1 MSVGTD
7 LDILVSKLKAW
18 LKFQSKTAELWTRRK
33 TSYTQDD
40 TILWLDELPKE
51 TKHCSVAGETASD
64 GAAASYWLRVR
75 KGRRPEG
82 PPTPPKLLQ
91 GWLTPFDTDD
101 PPAEG
106 PRLLE
111 EIELTT
117 GDGVRAKAML
127 HDHPEVEEAYR
138 KYLAREWAEWKKQF
152 DLWKRVQ
159 AIYDRIDFMRRRLQE
174 AEEQYE
180 LVLCFGLLT
189 WRDADGERIH
199 RHLLVGDASIDFE
212 ATRGSFTVFPHDD
225 FSSFRVELD
234 MLVPNSRPDLRGT
247 EVERLLEEMGEAWWD
262 YEQVETLLSALS
274 NRISPHA
281 TVSMGWHRV
290 AAGDTDG
297 SLRVRYAPALVLRR
311 RKLRG
316 YVELVEKLQDW
327 TQMVGTTGN
336 VDLPRPLVRFLSEG
350 ETSAVDQLDDP
361 VDAEFESTYF
371 PLPANQEQQ
380 EIAERLHDADGV
392 LVKGPPGTGKS
403 HTIANL
409 IADLLAKGKRVLVTA
424 ETSKALDVLLD
435 KIPGEIRDL
444 CVTALG
450 SSREERQR
458 LQKSVSKI
466 LNEAARLSVPKAR
479 KEQEDQIDQLQAQIE
494 NLRSQ
499 IQMTLRAIQTRR
511 TEATSRFEIA
521 TYKGRFSEIV
531 RKVHEDGSLYGWFS
545 DPVPRDEPFPF
556 RPEEVE
562 FLSSVHSTLNGHRKE
577 ELAYRVSVPGLLR
590 PADFARLVNA
600 KRELELFF
608 ETHSGSEFAD
618 LNRLPPD
625 VEPQQLRQS
634 LRKFE
639 QSLAQVRPCNF
650 CAMESALSWLLS
662 SPGDRYNRW
671 RKESTALLAWCKRNS
686 KLQKIRSIT
695 FEIPHE
701 PALPD
706 LVFAT
711 EFLASRL
718 RYFGPIQRAL
728 DPAVRKALKAT
739 EGIRIEGRMPQNAWD
754 FRNVSIFLRFV
765 NKFVRLCKP
774 FGSIDPSSLH
784 SVADACDVLGAV
796 AVWLGDLRNA
806 VEYLSKGG
814 WKSLLPSIREKMVD
828 VAERKRWE
836 NLLLLQVRQ
845 KQYIRVVEKLQALE
859 KELRL
864 ALEVRHGHPVLKRL
878 LVALENCDVRAWA
891 EAWENLEE
899 AKARKTSYA
908 HYKRLLDKLESVA
921 PLAANTLRSTE
932 GRPEWAGKVR
942 ELEKAWNWAKAK
954 TWLESKKGDLEYG
967 QLLQEH
973 ALLQDRLRRNLA
985 KLASLRA
992 WNEFS
997 RRLNEGTRQS
1007 LHAWRRAVQAL
1018 GKGTGKYAA
1027 KHRRD
1032 ARAYLKAC
1040 LPSIPA
1046 WIMPLYKF
1054 FDTVEPEWG
1063 MFDVIVVD
1071 EASQAG
1077 IDSLILFA
1085 LARKIIVVGDNMQ
1098 NSPMA
1103 VGVAEQDIEFL
1114 ARTYLHDFR
1123 FYKEFRPDT
1132 SLYEHTERA
1141 FPSHIMLK
1149 EHFRCVPEII
1159 DFSNRNFYDGQLIP
1173 LRQPPPDRLPPLRHT
1188 FVPGAFEEGAGYRV
1202 RNTLEA
1208 RKIVEQIREC
1218 INDERYTDKTI
1229 GVITLLG
1236 SAQARLI
1243 ERMLREEIEPAVLE
1257 TRRIRCGDP
1266 ASFQGDERDVI
1277 FLSMVVT
1284 PEGAHRAIT
1293 SLSDERRINV
1303 AMSRARDQMWLFHS
1317 VEPSDLSTKD
1327 LRHKVLM
1334 HFFGPSRDVAEPPA
1348 HEIELERLTAAIEKV
1363 PRRMPGNQPEPYDSW
1378 FEVDVALELMK
1389 RGYKVI
1395 PQFHVAR
1402 WYIDLV
1408 IEGEENRLAVECDG
1422 DAWHGP
1428 ERFKED
1434 LERQLQLERAGWRF
1448 VRIPEWEFYSD
1459 KAASIDKVVKVCEE
1473 MGILPQFG
1481 LSLFPPSVKDE
1492 YSVGEIERGK
1502 SADTSA
1508 QGAGYDQDL
1517 RRQLTESADNE
1528 ACPDPRTAEPEQ
1540 VRRCILALLRT
1551 YGPMQRRT
1559 LRRLYVSRC
1568 QSLSREGK
1576 DVRKS
1581 LNRQIGVL
1589 LRNGAVEERDRY
1601 EWLDHDQW
1609 TLAVPDHACGRR
1621 GNRSKLERPLL
1632 EVPICELLSELQ
1644 EIGETA
1650 SAPLSDNELERELA
1664 VRFGLKRIRKE
1675 SHERLLHVIALYRG
1689 RVF

>member
-1 MSVGTD
+1 MSDGTD
-7 LDILVSKLKAW
+7 LDILLSKLKAW

-40 TILWLDELPKE
+40 AILWLDEIPKE
-51 TKHCSVAGETASD
+51 TKYCSVAGERALD
-64 GAAASYWLRVR
+64 GASASYWLRVR

-82 PPTPPKLLQ
+82 PPIPPKLLQ
-91 GWLTPFDTDD
+91 RWLTPFDADD

-106 PRLLE
+106 PRLFG

-117 GDGVRAKAML
+117 GDGATTKVML

-138 KYLAREWAEWKKQF
+138 EYLTREWTEWKKQF

-159 AIYDRIDFMRRRLQE
+159 AIYDKIDFMRRRLQE

-189 WRDADGERIH
+189 WEDADGERIH

-212 ATRGSFTVFPHDD
+212 ATRGSFTIFPHDD

-281 TVSMGWHRV
+281 TVSMNWHRV

-297 SLRVRYAPALVLRR
+297 SLRVHYAPALVLRR

-316 YVELVEKLQDW
+316 YVELVEKLHDW
-327 TQMVGTTGN
+327 TQTVGPTGIA
-336 VDLPRPLVRFLSEG
+336 DLPRPLVRFLSEG
-350 ETSAVDQLDDP
+350 ETSAVDRPDNP
-361 VDAEFESTYF
+361 VDVEIESTCF
-371 PLPANQEQQ
+371 PLLANQEQQ
-380 EIAERLHDADGV
+380 EIAERLHHADGV

-499 IQMTLRAIQTRR
+499 IQITLRAIQTRR

-531 RKVHEDGSLYGWFS
+531 RKVHEGGSLYGWFG
-545 DPVPRDEPFPF
+545 DPVPWDEPFPF
-556 RPEEVE
+556 SPEEVE
-562 FLSSVHSTLNGHRKE
+562 FLSSVHSTLNGLRKE
-577 ELAYRVSVPGLLR
+577 ELAYRVDVPGLLR

-600 KRELELFF
+600 KGELELFF
-608 ETHSGSEFAD
+608 ERHSGSEFSD
-618 LNRLPPD
+618 LNVLPPD

-639 QSLAQVRPCNF
+639 RSVAQVRPCSS

-662 SPGDRYNRW
+662 SPRDSYSRW
-671 RKESTALLAWCKRNS
+671 RKEATALLTWCKRNS

-701 PALPD
+701 PAQSD
-706 LVFAT
+706 LLFAI

-728 DPAVRKALKAT
+728 DPAVKKALKAI
-739 EGIRIEGRMPQNAWD
+739 EGIRIEGRVPQNARD

-765 NKFVRLCKP
+765 TKLVHLCAR
-774 FGSIDPSSLH
+774 FGSIDPGSLY
-784 SVADACDVLGAV
+784 SVEGACEVLESVV
-796 AVWLGDLRNA
+796 AWLAELRSA
-806 VEYLSKGG
+806 VEDLLRGG
-814 WKSLLPSIREKMVD
+814 WKSLPPSTREKMAHA
-828 VAERKRWE
+828 AERKGWE
-836 NLLLLQVRQ
+836 NFLLLQVQQ
-845 KQYIRVVEKLQALE
+845 KQYIRVVEKLQAVE
-859 KELRL
+859 SELRL
-864 ALEVRHGHPVLKRL
+864 ALDARHGHPILKRL

-908 HYKRLLDKLESVA
+908 RYKRLLDKLGSVA
-921 PLAANTLRSTE
+921 PLAADTLRSTE
-932 GRPEWAGKVR
+932 GRPEWAAKVR
-942 ELEKAWNWAKAK
+942 DLEKAWNWARAK
-954 TWLESKKGDLEYG
+954 TWIESKRGDLEYG

-973 ALLQDRLRRNLA
+973 GILQDRLRKSLA
-985 KLASLRA
+985 KLASLKA
-992 WNEFS
+992 WSQFS
-997 RRLNEGTRQS
+997 RRLNEHTRQS
-1007 LHAWRRAVQAL
+1007 LHAWSHAVQVL
-1018 GKGTGKYAA
+1018 GKGKGKYAA
-1027 KHRRD
+1027 KHRRA

-1046 WIMPLYKF
+1046 WIMPLYRF
-1054 FDTVEPEWG
+1054 FDTVEPRWG

-1085 LARKIIVVGDNMQ
+1085 LARKIVVVGDNMQ

-1114 ARTYLHDFR
+1114 ARRYLRDFR

-1208 RKIVEQIREC
+1208 RRIVEQICEC
-1218 INDERYTDKTI
+1218 INNERYTDKTI

-1243 ERMLREEIEPAVLE
+1243 ERMLREAIEPAVLE
-1257 TRRIRCGDP
+1257 SRYIRCGDP

-1284 PEGAHRAIT
+1284 PDGDHRALT

-1317 VEPSDLSTKD
+1317 VEPSDLSTND

-1334 HFFGPSRDVAEPPA
+1334 HFLKPSGDVAELSTR
-1348 HEIELERLTAAIEKV
+1348 ESELKRLRTAVGRV
-1363 PRRMPGNQPEPYDSW
+1363 PRRMPGNQPDPYDSW
-1378 FEVDVALELMK
+1378 FEVDVALELME

-1428 ERFKED
+1428 ETFKKD

-1459 KAASIDKVVKVCEE
+1459 KDASIDKVIRACDE
-1473 MGILPQFG
+1473 MGILPQLG
-1481 LSLFPPSVKDE
+1481 SSLSSPPVGDEHSDEEVEREKSV
-1492 YSVGEIERGK
+1492 
-1502 SADTSA
+1502 DTSV
-1508 QGAGYDQDL
+1508 QGAGYDEGA
-1517 RRQLTESADNE
+1517 RRQLTEPAD
-1528 ACPDPRTAEPEQ
+1528 ADCPDPRTAQPQ
-1540 VRRCILALLRT
+1540 HVRECMLALLRT
-1551 YGPMQRRT
+1551 YGLMQRRT

-1568 QSLSREGK
+1568 ESLSREGK
-1576 DVRKS
+1576 DVRKF

-1589 LRNGAVEERDRY
+1589 LRSGVVEERDRY
-1601 EWLDHDQW
+1601 DWLDRDQW
-1609 TLAVPDHACGRR
+1609 TLALPEQACGKH
-1621 GNRSKLERPLL
+1621 GNRPTLVRSLL

-1644 EIGETA
+1644 KIGETA
-1650 SAPLSDNELERELA
+1650 SAPLSDNELERGLA
-1664 VRFGLKRIRKE
+1664 VRFGFKRIRKE
-1675 SHERLLHVIALYRG
+1675 SRERLRHVIALYKST
-1689 RVF
+1689 VF